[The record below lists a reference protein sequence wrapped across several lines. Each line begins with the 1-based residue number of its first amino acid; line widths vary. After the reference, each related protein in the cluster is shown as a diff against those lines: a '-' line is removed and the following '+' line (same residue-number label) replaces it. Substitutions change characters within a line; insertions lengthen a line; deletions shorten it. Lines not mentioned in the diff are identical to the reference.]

1 MARGKTDFCAAHGG
15 GVRCKAKGCYKIAI
29 GATSLCRM
37 HSTAQAAAQ
46 SSALGPEHANL
57 GSEAL
62 KLAVQHIGGGEISD
76 DDDGEGE
83 GEAGGHKDGKVGK
96 EDNDDSSLDE
106 QAVLFGGAGRK

>member
-29 GATSLCRM
+29 GATSMCRM
-37 HSTAQAAAQ
+37 HSTAQAVAQ

-62 KLAVQHIGGGEISD
+62 KLAVQHVGGGEMSED
-76 DDDGEGE
+76 EDAEGE
-83 GEAGGHKDGKVGK
+83 VGHTSGKEGK
-96 EDNDDSSLDE
+96 EDNDDSSMDE
-106 QAVLFGGAGRK
+106 QAVLFGAGRK

>member
-1 MARGKTDFCAAHGG
+1 
-15 GVRCKAKGCYKIAI
+15 
-29 GATSLCRM
+29 M

-62 KLAVQHIGGGEISD
+62 KLAVQHIGGGEIEMSD
-76 DDDGEGE
+76 DDDDKG
-83 GEAGGHKDGKVGK
+83 GEAGGHKDGKEGK